1 MTLLLGLLCGMAV
14 VGGLVGVVAGVVGTT
29 APRRAPLLKR
39 WQGWQAALRG
49 SKRQSADARMRQR
62 TLTVGGVVV
71 FVVVWLVS
79 GNFVGGALLGAAVVG
94 VPWLITPAQVAADR
108 IGQLEALSEWTQRLA
123 GLLRLG
129 MGLEQAMITSRQ
141 GAPDEIAPQIINLS
155 DRLRLGWRPE
165 GALHAFAEELD
176 DVTADKVTAAL
187 ILSAGDRGPGLAQAL
202 EDLAGTVREE
212 VAKKRAIEADRAK
225 PRTTVRWMTLITVG
239 VVVAGFFVPSYTKPY
254 STLLGQLVL
263 AFLTAGFI
271 GVLALMRQLGNFRRV
286 PRFLIPDPASTV
298 RLPASAPEPEKPAA
312 AREPEGAAW

>member
-1 MTLLLGLLCGMAV
+1 MTLLFGLLCGMAV
-14 VGGLVGVVAGVVGTT
+14 IGGLIGVAAGVMGTA

-39 WQGWQAALRG
+39 WQAAWRG
-49 SKRQSADARMRQR
+49 GKNQSEDARLRRR
-62 TLTVGGVVV
+62 TLTIAAIVV
-71 FVVVWLVS
+71 FVAVWLVS
-79 GNFVGGALLGAAVVG
+79 GNFIGGALLGAAVIG
-94 VPWLITPAQVAADR
+94 VPWLISPAQIAHNR
-108 IGQLEALSEWTQRLA
+108 IGQLEGLSEWTQRLA

-141 GAPDEIAPQIINLS
+141 GAPDELAPQIINLS
-155 DRLRLGWRPE
+155 DRLRMGWRPE
-165 GALHAFAEELD
+165 GALRAFAAELD
-176 DVTADKVTAAL
+176 DVTADKVVAAL

-239 VVVAGFFVPSYTKPY
+239 VVMAGFFVPSYTKPY

-263 AFLTAGFI
+263 AFLTAGFV

-286 PRFLIPDPASTV
+286 PRFLVTDPASTV
-298 RLPASAPEPEKPAA
+298 RLPAPVPEPEVP
-312 AREPEGAAW
+312 AREPEGAAS

>member
-1 MTLLLGLLCGMAV
+1 MTLLFGLLCGMTL
-14 VGGLVGVVAGVVGTT
+14 VGGLTGVAAGLVGTT

-39 WQGWQAALRG
+39 WQAALRG
-49 SKRQSADARMRQR
+49 GRNQSEDVRLRRR
-62 TLTVGGVVV
+62 TLAVAAAVV
-71 FVVVWLVS
+71 FTGVWLVS
-79 GNFVGGALLGAAVVG
+79 GNFVGGALIGAAVIG
-94 VPWLITPAQVAADR
+94 VPWLITPAQMAQER

-141 GAPDEIAPQIINLS
+141 GAPEELAGQIINLS
-155 DRLRLGWRPE
+155 DRLRLGWRPD
-165 GALHAFAEELD
+165 GALRAFAAELD
-176 DVTADKVTAAL
+176 DVTADKVVAAL

-202 EDLAGTVREE
+202 EDLSGTVRDE

-271 GVLALMRQLGNFRRV
+271 GVLALMRQLGNFRRI
-286 PRFLIPDPASTV
+286 PRFLVTDPTSTV
-298 RLPASAPEPEKPAA
+298 RLPAPTRELDLPVAP
-312 AREPEGAAW
+312 REPEGAAW